1 VLDAN
6 AWGGAHELDL
16 VLRRGD
22 VLVFCEVKFK
32 GGARFGDPVDMVDD
46 EKLRRVRAAASMWLE
61 RHRELGD
68 LRMRIDVVAVRGRRL
83 QRLTVEE

>member
-1 VLDAN
+1 M
-6 AWGGAHELDL
+6 WGGANELDL
-16 VLRRGD
+16 VLRRGR

-32 GGARFGDPVDMVDD
+32 GGAGFGDPVDMVDD
-46 EKLRRVRAAASMWLE
+46 EKLRRVRAAAAMWLE